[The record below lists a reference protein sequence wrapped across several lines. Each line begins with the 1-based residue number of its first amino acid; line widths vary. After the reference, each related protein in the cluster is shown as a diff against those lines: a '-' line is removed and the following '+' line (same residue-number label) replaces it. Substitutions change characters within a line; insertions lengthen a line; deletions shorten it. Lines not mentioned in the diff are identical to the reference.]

1 MLAFAVF
8 VTVLTGF
15 MFGVLPAL
23 VQSQTNVAMS
33 IGGRGVAGGRRQI
46 LRGSLAAAQ
55 TSLSMILLVG
65 VGLSLNGFLRAQ
77 GNDVGFAPDAVALL
91 EVELPRTQ
99 YALSGH
105 MEARRRL
112 WTVLPSVEAAGRGL
126 RERLAAVPGVVA
138 VGLSSLA
145 PPRSCRAA
153 QVEVPQA
160 GDGRLN
166 GRHYDYQTVSPE
178 YFEAL
183 GVPLV
188 RGRGFAESDSS
199 GAVIVNEAFAREL
212 FGDGS
217 VLGKTVTVLG
227 WRPGLRDVAVIVG
240 VVADSLVSPWQIDG
254 ARPQFYLPYSGQPE
268 ETPGNMRDRRLTLSY
283 VIRTLAAPSTVF
295 PAAKRAVSAEL
306 ADLPVERLATLESEF
321 ESVLVPARGR
331 IRPSTGN
338 GEPDLSCGGRPIGTL
353 RRHGPRPVGRCQ
365 PRRLLPVEESLPA
378 GSHQRLAQRMIPGFW
393 CPGPSPDGERGLV
406 HHLRLPTGTRLLPPI
421 VRSGLAVIFPQPITV
436 HRSRLTGRFA
446 AARGRSAAAIDAAIR
461 SARMRPKDL

>member
-33 IGGRGVAGGRRQI
+33 IAGRGVAGGRRQI

-55 TSLSMILLVG
+55 TALSVILLVG
-65 VGLSLNGFLRAQ
+65 VGLSLNAFLRAQ
-77 GNDVGFAPDAVALL
+77 GNDAGFAPDAVALL

-105 MEARRRL
+105 MEAGRRL

-126 RERLAAVPGVVA
+126 RERLATVPGVVA
-138 VGLSSLA
+138 VGPSSLA

-166 GRHYDYQTVSPE
+166 GRYYDYQTVSPE

-188 RGRGFAESDSS
+188 QGRGFAESDSS
-199 GAVIVNEAFAREL
+199 VALIVNEAFAREF

-217 VLGKTVTVLG
+217 ALGKTVTVLG
-227 WRPGLRDVAVIVG
+227 WRPGLRDLAVIVG

-254 ARPQFYLPYSGQPE
+254 ARPQFYLPYFGQPE

-283 VIRTLAAPSTVF
+283 VIRTQAAPSTVF
-295 PAAKRAVSAEL
+295 AAMVLALLAVASLAGYFPSRRAS
-306 ADLPVERLATLESEF
+306 RLDPI
-321 ESVLVPARGR
+321 SVLR
-331 IRPSTGN
+331 N
-338 GEPDLSCGGRPIGTL
+338 E
-353 RRHGPRPVGRCQ
+353 
-365 PRRLLPVEESLPA
+365 
-378 GSHQRLAQRMIPGFW
+378 
-393 CPGPSPDGERGLV
+393 
-406 HHLRLPTGTRLLPPI
+406 
-421 VRSGLAVIFPQPITV
+421 
-436 HRSRLTGRFA
+436 
-446 AARGRSAAAIDAAIR
+446 
-461 SARMRPKDL
+461 